1 MINTVYRLA
10 EPRRFEIAFE
20 DIELFGQNA
29 IVRPTHLSICNADMR
44 YYLGTR
50 DPKVLAQK
58 LPMAL
63 IHEGIGKV
71 VFDPTG
77 TFKSGDRV
85 VMVPNAPCE
94 KDDYIAENYLKTS
107 KFCGSSMDGFLQEY
121 VEISP
126 KRLVPLPQGIN
137 LNVAAFTEIVSVSVH
152 AITRFNK
159 IAHARREHIGVWG
172 DGNLGYIT
180 ALFLKKTFPQSQIF
194 VFGKTYGKLSDFT
207 FADATYPVNA
217 IPGGLTVDHAFECV
231 GGNGSPVAIEQII
244 DLIKPEGTISLL
256 GVSEYPVQINT
267 RMVLEKGLRLFG
279 SSRSGVADFE
289 KTVAMYESNPEIID
303 YLGNLISSV
312 NTVRTVADIKAAFE
326 KDTKKAFGKTIMKWE
341 E

>member
-20 DIELFGQNA
+20 NIELFGENA

-50 DPKVLAQK
+50 DTKVLADK

-63 IHEGIGKV
+63 IHEGAGEV

-77 TFKSGDRV
+77 TFKTGDKV
-85 VMVPNAPCE
+85 VMVPNMPTE
-94 KDDYIAENYLKTS
+94 NDEYIAENYLRSS
-107 KFCGSSMDGFLQEY
+107 KFCGSTMDGFLQEY

-126 KRLVPLPQGIN
+126 KRLVSLPESIDM
-137 LNVAAFTEIVSVSVH
+137 NVAAFTEIVSVSVH
-152 AITRFNK
+152 AISRFDK
-159 IAHARREHIGVWG
+159 IAHSRRSKIGVWG

-180 ALFLKKTFPQSQIF
+180 SLFLKKTFPDSEIY
-194 VFGKTYGKLSDFT
+194 VFGTTFEKLSDFT
-207 FADATYPVNA
+207 FADGVFIVNDVPDD
-217 IPGGLTVDHAFECV
+217 IQLDHAFECV
-231 GGNGSPVAIEQII
+231 GGNGSPIAIEQII
-244 DLIKPEGTISLL
+244 GIIRPEGTISIL

-267 RMVLEKGLRLFG
+267 RMILEKGLRMFG
-279 SSRSGVADFE
+279 SSRSGAEDFK
-289 KTVAMYESNPEIID
+289 KTVDMYRKSPEITD

-326 KDTKKAFGKTIMKWE
+326 KDTRKAFGKTIMVWE